1 MKRTW
6 RIGLLIAS
14 FALLS
19 IPLGLYAQEQY
30 ALFVF
35 AADQNGVPVLDLKP
49 TDLRITEEAGPVNVV
64 EMRRFGWPMKI
75 TVLVDNGPR
84 TTESLVHYRSGLKKF
99 FDGLPSDVPVTLIAT
114 APNPRWLQ
122 RETKDRVQI
131 ARAIN
136 LIAPDQSLGRF
147 SDALIEYAARLDLEF
162 KQMEGNQLPPYQPV
176 LVALSTTQQDGSEVV
191 REKNLKMITSL
202 RKHRVWTHMIMV
214 SGTRTPTE
222 PGGLPNVQTDEGQVA
237 QIAKI
242 VQEAT
247 NGTYT
252 PVTEAGTSG
261 LTTAVLPQLA
271 QTISARYIRSMTQHR
286 IVLQRAPGAEG
297 PMKKFSLGLVNRPG
311 VSVLVSTN
319 GVVP

>member
-6 RIGLLIAS
+6 RIGLLSAS
-14 FALLS
+14 LALCS
-19 IPLGLYAQEQY
+19 VPLGLYAQEQY
-30 ALFVF
+30 ALYVF
-35 AADQNGVPVLDLKP
+35 AADQSGVPVLDLKP
-49 TDLRITEEAGPVNVV
+49 TDLRITEEAGPASVV
-64 EMRRFGWPMKI
+64 EMRRFGWPMKV

-84 TTESLVHYRSGLKKF
+84 TVDALVHYRSALKKF
-99 FDGLPSDVPVTLIAT
+99 FDGLPSEVPVSLIAT

-162 KQMEGNQLPPYQPV
+162 KQVEGTQLPPYQPV
-176 LVALSTTQQDGSEVV
+176 VVALSTTQQDGSEVV
-191 REKNLKMITSL
+191 RDKNLKMITSL

-214 SGTRTPTE
+214 SGTRSPTE
-222 PGGLPNVQTDEGQVA
+222 PGGMPNVQSDEGQVA

-261 LTTAVLPQLA
+261 LATSVLPQLA
-271 QTISARYIRSMTQHR
+271 QAISARYIRSMTQHR
-286 IVLQRAPGAEG
+286 VVLQRAPGAEG

-311 VSVLVSTN
+311 VSVIVSTN